1 MITYNDGT
9 TVHGTNLER
18 PRTDVRTTGTL
29 AALNAE
35 LLLSLNGESSASFD
49 VRGTF
54 VGTVVVEGSDD
65 GTNFISI
72 PFYNS
77 VTEVWATTATAAGT
91 FDIPAISSL
100 RVIRVRCSAYTS
112 GSIITTLNASLGNSL
127 VYSKPIPTTTIGTIT
142 AATGVAATLTLAAPG
157 TGLYHYITRLV
168 IERHTSA
175 LLTAGATP
183 TIITTTNITGSLAFS
198 IPADAAPQGQVY
210 REVIEMGEHALKS
223 TTANTATT
231 IVAPTTTGVIWRI
244 TAYYYVGA

>member
-112 GSIITTLNASLGNSL
+112 GSIITTLNASLGSSL
-127 VYSKPIPTTTIGTIT
+127 FYSKPIPTTTTGTIT

-157 TGLYHYITRLV
+157 IGLYHYITRLV
-168 IERHTSA
+168 IERHTST

-183 TIITTTNITGSLAFS
+183 TIVTTTNITGSLAFS

-231 IVAPTTTGVIWRI
+231 IVAPATAGVIWRI